1 MDEDRQHYRRKIKE
15 LQLLFEISRIL
26 DGSIDLKDVINPVL
40 RSMAEN
46 MGMLRG
52 TITLLNRKTREIG
65 IEASYGLSVQQQERG
80 KYKIGEGITGKVVER
95 GEPMIIPNI
104 NNDTQFL
111 NKTGARN
118 ELQKK
123 DVSFIIVPIK
133 IGNETIGT
141 LSVDR
146 LFAINISLE
155 EDLRLLSIIGSMIA
169 QAVKLRRSIQEERQR
184 LMEENSRLQQELE
197 ERFRPANIIGNS
209 RAMQEVFD
217 LIAQVSKSEA
227 TVLIRGESGTG
238 KELVAHAIHYNSL
251 RAERPFI
258 KVNCAALPETVI
270 ESELFGH
277 EKGAFTGAIQT
288 RKGRFEQADGG
299 TIFLD
304 EIGDLSP
311 TTQVKLLRVLQ
322 EREFERVG
330 GNSEVKL
337 NHSSV
342 LGCLN
347 PRVLAWSACLGKI
360 LKQFS
365 TNCLYFVNVV
375 PFKMRSPP

>member
-251 RAERPFI
+251 RAER
-258 KVNCAALPETVI
+258 ALYKGQLRCP
-270 ESELFGH
+270 SGDGH
-277 EKGAFTGAIQT
+277 
-288 RKGRFEQADGG
+288 
-299 TIFLD
+299 
-304 EIGDLSP
+304 
-311 TTQVKLLRVLQ
+311 
-322 EREFERVG
+322 
-330 GNSEVKL
+330 
-337 NHSSV
+337 
-342 LGCLN
+342 
-347 PRVLAWSACLGKI
+347 
-360 LKQFS
+360 
-365 TNCLYFVNVV
+365 
-375 PFKMRSPP
+375 